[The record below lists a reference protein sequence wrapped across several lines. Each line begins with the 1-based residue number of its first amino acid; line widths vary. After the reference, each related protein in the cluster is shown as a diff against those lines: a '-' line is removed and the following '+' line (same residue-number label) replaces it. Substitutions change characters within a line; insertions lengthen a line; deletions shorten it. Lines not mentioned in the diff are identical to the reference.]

1 MTLCLFF
8 VSIWYVGLTCAM
20 FKRDGVEIPCP
31 DSIAGLYI
39 KTRTDQIV
47 KVNFLVFDIL
57 LMQNAI
63 YDNELHLIVHFNI
76 FFILLEAPA
85 FVLDSILAVRN
96 VGSLTPILFSNL
108 IFQSSGLKPS
118 RLTLEVWFIFAS
130 HEIKQ
135 R

>member
-1 MTLCLFF
+1 
-8 VSIWYVGLTCAM
+8 M

-85 FVLDSILAVRN
+85 FVLDSIAFVLDSILAVRN

-108 IFQSSGLKPS
+108 VFQSSGLKPS

>member
-1 MTLCLFF
+1 
-8 VSIWYVGLTCAM
+8 M

-63 YDNELHLIVHFNI
+63 SDNELHLIVHFNI

-85 FVLDSILAVRN
+85 FVLDSIVAVRN

-108 IFQSSGLKPS
+108 LAWNQ
-118 RLTLEVWFIFAS
+118 AD
-130 HEIKQ
+130 
-135 R
+135 